1 MANFIEIW
9 LVVAF
14 LGFSLAVPLGPVNAE
29 IIKQILSKSSSE
41 RLAWFAAV
49 LTGLGAMVGDFIVAF
64 TFLSIGGEILI
75 DYLSNPYIKFTLF
88 TFNILILGF
97 LGVSALLSKPQ
108 SLEELEI
115 ETNSANNAFEKYF
128 KKLIRQLL
136 IGFSLVVTSPWS
148 YGFWA
153 SAGTILLFSELN
165 TPDLLSRLVIIVMFL
180 SGIFIWVLIFPT
192 ILSAVGRIPDP
203 RIFQII
209 TKGTAVILFIFAG
222 MMAVEAWYSLSE
234 ILSRLS

>member
-14 LGFSLAVPLGPVNAE
+14 LGFSLAVPLGTVNAE

-49 LTGLGAMVGDFIVAF
+49 LTGLGAMLGDFIVAF

-88 TFNILILGF
+88 SFNILILGF

-115 ETNSANNAFEKYF
+115 ETNSANNAVEKYF
-128 KKLIRQLL
+128 RKLIRQLL

-153 SAGTILLFSELN
+153 S
-165 TPDLLSRLVIIVMFL
+165 
-180 SGIFIWVLIFPT
+180 
-192 ILSAVGRIPDP
+192 
-203 RIFQII
+203 
-209 TKGTAVILFIFAG
+209 
-222 MMAVEAWYSLSE
+222 
-234 ILSRLS
+234 

>member
-1 MANFIEIW
+1 
-9 LVVAF
+9 LVAAF

-29 IIKQILSKSSSE
+29 ITKQILSKSLSE
-41 RLAWFAAV
+41 RLAWFSAV

-75 DYLSNPYIKFTLF
+75 GYLSNPYIKLTLF
-88 TFNILILGF
+88 SFNILILGF

-108 SLEELEI
+108 SLEEFEI
-115 ETNSANNAFEKYF
+115 EANSATNAVEKYF
-128 KKLIRQLL
+128 KKLMRQLL

-153 SAGTILLFSELN
+153 SAGTILLFSDLN
-165 TPDLLSRLVIIVMFL
+165 TPDLLSRLIIVIMFL

-192 ILSAVGRIPDP
+192 MLSAVGRIPDP
-203 RIFQII
+203 RVFQII

-222 MMAVEAWYSLSE
+222 MMAVEAWNSLSE
-234 ILSRLS
+234 ILSGLS